1 LRQPTIHVRRP
12 HLLSPSGFPAAAMQ
26 QRPSRSSGHAAAALP
41 QRPCIS
47 GPPAAALPQRPCR
60 SGPPAT
66 AMQERPSRRSGP
78 FAASLSQRPTRSGP
92 VATALSQRPLPLA
105 RCCGCPSCC
114 LISCFVGVK
123 KHQLLFSPFL
133 GILLLGIVGPSP
145 PAAAMQQRP
154 SCRGSPATALPKIA
168 FGHIVLT

>member
-1 LRQPTIHVRRP
+1 MYVVRTSLAPAAFPQRP
-12 HLLSPSGFPAAAMQ
+12 CSSGPPAAAAMQ
-26 QRPSRSSGHAAAALP
+26 QRPSRNAHA
-41 QRPCIS
+41 S
-47 GPPAAALPQRPCR
+47 AALPQRPCR

-123 KHQLLFSPFL
+123 ITSFSARLGYGSSFGQPGYRAKKIPGTGYRVPGTAALL
-133 GILLLGIVGPSP
+133 
-145 PAAAMQQRP
+145 
-154 SCRGSPATALPKIA
+154 K
-168 FGHIVLT
+168 